1 MGKASQ
7 NARVERPESRAERLT
22 GKLLARYR
30 SGECTEVWNEIRA
43 LGAEIQS
50 EPLRIDALNV
60 TAETMRRACANIAAI
75 VSRLEALRYELAAS
89 APLQLTSPTSIA
101 LVNDLDSKLGGALP
115 LSLRRA
121 SVILIPLLI

>member
-1 MGKASQ
+1 M
-7 NARVERPESRAERLT
+7 
-22 GKLLARYR
+22 GKLLARYL

-75 VSRLEALRYELAAS
+75 VSRLEALRYEFAAS
-89 APLQLTSPTSIA
+89 APLQLPSPTSIA

-115 LSLRRA
+115 LSLRGG
-121 SVILIPLLI
+121 SVILIPLLMRLSI